1 MSVQTGAMPPSGPMS
16 QRLVDRARFRVDRLR
31 TEPNPIWIRELRQ
44 AARLARTPV
53 ILTVFAVGMTL
64 LIASIGGIVSTEES
78 PATTGV
84 VLFQVF
90 FSLAYLVVTVVG
102 PAVAAN
108 SIASEREGRTWEA
121 VILTGLS
128 PGIIAR
134 GKFLAAFTA
143 IGMYIV
149 MLAPVGA
156 LPFLFGG
163 VTATETVVAFAFLF
177 LIALLSVAFGLAISS
192 KMSSLRA
199 AIVVTL
205 LLIFPIT
212 IIAFLV
218 FGVALSFAAHKA
230 WPGVAGGPPVWLP
243 TAYERAP
250 LDFEY
255 LVFLV
260 LLPITSVSLPAWFLY
275 EVTIANLTSMTD
287 DRSSGLKR
295 WFVVAAPALT
305 VAAAVPVLAVPS
317 GDRDGAAM
325 AGQAALLAFFTF
337 SVFLFAGDPIGPSRR
352 VIAHWDQLRAGKLRR
367 FLGPGVM
374 RSAGLLLASGTLGI
388 GLLTGAALVAMSSRP
403 AKEIESVISFG
414 AYALAFFVFTAGLG
428 AYLRAR
434 TSSPIVARV
443 LMFAFLFAVSVGP
456 WIIAAIA
463 GLIADRG
470 SARDAL
476 VVASP
481 SPFYV
486 FVMIDSIDRG
496 RGDGLILAGVICM
509 LGWVG
514 VGLVLLGAAKLRCST
529 IIDQHEAALAET
541 DRILAAEDQAAAEA
555 KAKAEAAR
563 AEREAAKAAREA
575 AEAAQASPSE
585 GGGEEAAPEAQREPQ
600 PA

>member
-1 MSVQTGAMPPSGPMS
+1 MSAQTGAMPPSGPMS
-16 QRLVDRARFRVDRLR
+16 RRLVDRARFRVDLFK

-53 ILTVFAVGMTL
+53 ILTVFAVLMTL
-64 LIASIGGIVSTEES
+64 LIASIGGIVSAEES

-84 VLFQVF
+84 ILFQVF
-90 FSLAYLVVTVVG
+90 FSLAYFVVTVVG

-128 PGIIAR
+128 PGVIAR

-212 IIAFLV
+212 LFAFLV

-250 LDFEY
+250 LDAGY
-255 LVFLV
+255 LVFLLV
-260 LLPITSVSLPAWFLY
+260 LPVTAVSLPAWFLY

-295 WFVVAAPALT
+295 WFMVAAPALV
-305 VAAAVPVLAVPS
+305 VAAIVPVFAVSAP
-317 GDRDGAAM
+317 DRDGAVM
-325 AGQAALLAFFTF
+325 AGQAGLLVFFSF
-337 SVFLFAGDPIGPSRR
+337 CAFLFAGDPIGPSRR
-352 VIAHWDQLRAGKLRR
+352 VIAHWDERRAGAFRR

-374 RSAGLLLASGTLGI
+374 RSALLLLVSGALGI
-388 GLLTGAALVAMSSRP
+388 VLLTGVALVAMSGRP
-403 AKEIESVISFG
+403 SKEIESVLSFG
-414 AYALAFFVFTAGLG
+414 AYAVAFFIFIVGLG

-434 TSSPIVARV
+434 AGSAVITRV
-443 LMFAFLFAVSVGP
+443 LMFTFLFAVSVGP

-463 GLIADRG
+463 GLIADHG

-486 FVMIDSIDRG
+486 FVMIDAIEKSRG
-496 RGDGLILAGVICM
+496 EGLLLAGGICM

-514 VGLVLLGAAKLRCST
+514 VGLVLLGAAKMRCRT
-529 IIDQHEAALAET
+529 IIDQHEASLAET
-541 DRILAAEDQAAAEA
+541 DRLLAAEDQAAAEA
-555 KAKAEAAR
+555 RAQAQAAR
-563 AEREAAKAAREA
+563 D
-575 AEAAQASPSE
+575 AQAVEPSMPDPTDTP
-585 GGGEEAAPEAQREPQ
+585 GEPSAPDTDREPL
-600 PA
+600 PV